1 MGVDVLY
8 NINNNKMNMD
18 TSKNRT
24 EKAVFKDV
32 KQNHGAHLR
41 QVQISKNST
50 LLMAKWDHI
59 PVWSLKHML
68 GVEYSCINRI
78 MQEYRALR
86 WCNNHMQNTGGY
98 VLLTQRQL
106 VNINCS
112 AKIQFTV
119 TVLMWLFGA
128 WEFGKE
134 LHR

>member
-50 LLMAKWDHI
+50 LLMAK
-59 PVWSLKHML
+59 
-68 GVEYSCINRI
+68 
-78 MQEYRALR
+78 
-86 WCNNHMQNTGGY
+86 
-98 VLLTQRQL
+98 
-106 VNINCS
+106 
-112 AKIQFTV
+112 
-119 TVLMWLFGA
+119 
-128 WEFGKE
+128 
-134 LHR
+134 